1 MIDSFLKD
9 VHYAAR
15 SLVQRPLVTI
25 VAIVSLALGIGVNA
39 AIFSGF
45 DRLILRHLP
54 IPNADEI
61 VLVTSP
67 GPRPGWNSVG
77 GAGPRDAIFSYP
89 LFRDLERLAD
99 TGLSGIAAHRDFS
112 ANLAYRGQTTSG

>member
-1 MIDSFLKD
+1 MLETIWQD
-9 VHYAAR
+9 VRSAVR
-15 SLVQRPLVTI
+15 SLLRRPLVTI

-54 IPNADEI
+54 IPNADQI

-99 TGLSGIAAHRDFS
+99 TGLTGIAAHRDFS
-112 ANLAYRGQTTSG
+112 AN